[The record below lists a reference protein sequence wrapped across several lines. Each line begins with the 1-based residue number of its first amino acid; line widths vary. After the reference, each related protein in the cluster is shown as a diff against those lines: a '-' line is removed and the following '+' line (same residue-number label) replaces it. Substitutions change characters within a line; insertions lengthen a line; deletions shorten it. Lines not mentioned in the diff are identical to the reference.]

1 MSEDNSRK
9 RLGRGLQAL
18 IGDPAPVA
26 QPANDSPAARPDR
39 TVPIEHVRAN
49 PNNPRRHFN
58 EEELA
63 ELSTSIRQHGI
74 VQPLL
79 VRPLSGAGMDR
90 DLGGAQF
97 EIVAGERRWRAAQR
111 AGLHELPVIIRD
123 MADRQALEI
132 AIIENVQ
139 RADLGALEEAQGYQQ
154 LIDEYDYS
162 QAELANVIGKSR
174 SHVANTL
181 RLLKLPEAVR
191 DLVASG
197 QLSAG
202 HARALVA
209 SEEPQKL
216 AAKIVSEGLSVRQAE
231 ALAQQAARGTGTT
244 DGKRGRAP
252 ETKSADVKAL
262 EKHIGD
268 LLGLKVMIADKQNG
282 SGELRIRYR
291 TLEQLDGVCRRLE
304 HGI

>member
-18 IGDPAPVA
+18 IGDPAPAA
-26 QPANDSPAARPDR
+26 QPANDSPATRPDR

-111 AGLHELPVIIRD
+111 AGLHEVPVIIRD

-154 LIDEYDYS
+154 LINEYDYS

-181 RLLKLPEAVR
+181 RLLKLPEGVR

-231 ALAQQAARGTGTT
+231 ALAQHAARGTATSGDTQP
-244 DGKRGRAP
+244 RAP

-262 EKHIGD
+262 EKHISD

>member
-18 IGDPAPVA
+18 IGDPAPAA
-26 QPANDSPAARPDR
+26 QPANDSPATRPDR

-111 AGLHELPVIIRD
+111 AGLHEAPVIIRD

-154 LIDEYDYS
+154 LIDE
-162 QAELANVIGKSR
+162 
-174 SHVANTL
+174 
-181 RLLKLPEAVR
+181 
-191 DLVASG
+191 
-197 QLSAG
+197 
-202 HARALVA
+202 
-209 SEEPQKL
+209 
-216 AAKIVSEGLSVRQAE
+216 
-231 ALAQQAARGTGTT
+231 
-244 DGKRGRAP
+244 
-252 ETKSADVKAL
+252 
-262 EKHIGD
+262 
-268 LLGLKVMIADKQNG
+268 
-282 SGELRIRYR
+282 
-291 TLEQLDGVCRRLE
+291 
-304 HGI
+304 